1 MLMPKIK
8 ETRNFTITL
17 KFIIENYKIYR
28 NYILYIGFGVVLS
41 LAERRRAGDKYDPN
55 CANLFV
61 QLFFALL
68 TGIVTKGESN
78 DIRFAP
84 GVLGSAEDWV
94 VQGDISKYCEL
105 KNEKRKE

>member
-1 MLMPKIK
+1 M
-8 ETRNFTITL
+8 
-17 KFIIENYKIYR
+17 
-28 NYILYIGFGVVLS
+28 
-41 LAERRRAGDKYDPN
+41 
-55 CANLFV
+55 

-94 VQGDISKYCEL
+94 VEGDISKYCEL
-105 KNEKRKE
+105 EKIVKSKSKG

>member
-1 MLMPKIK
+1 MPKIK
-8 ETRNFTITL
+8 EIRNFTIIS
-17 KFIIENYKIYR
+17 KSIIENYKIYM

-41 LAERRRAGDKYDPN
+41 LAERRRAGDRYDPN

-84 GVLGSAEDWV
+84 GVLGSAEVWV
-94 VQGDISKYCEL
+94 VEGDISKYCEL
-105 KNEKRKE
+105 KTQK

>member
-1 MLMPKIK
+1 MPKIK
-8 ETRNFTITL
+8 EIRNFTIIS
-17 KFIIENYKIYR
+17 KSIIENYKIYM

-41 LAERRRAGDKYDPN
+41 LAERRRAGDRYDPN

-84 GVLGSAEDWV
+84 GVLGSTKDWV
-94 VQGDISKYCEL
+94 VLGDISKYWEL
-105 KNEKRKE
+105 KKQK